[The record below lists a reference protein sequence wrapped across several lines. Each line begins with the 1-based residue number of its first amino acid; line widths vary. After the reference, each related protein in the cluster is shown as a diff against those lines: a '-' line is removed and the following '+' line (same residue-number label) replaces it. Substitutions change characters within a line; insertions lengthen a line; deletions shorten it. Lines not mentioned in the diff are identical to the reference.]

1 MSDFSLTLSA
11 AFQDEQK
18 IINDMAK
25 VQIRSEKITH
35 FRGIIYVRGIF
46 PCYVSP
52 IIDKVFVFSMN
63 ADDKTSPHD
72 YCL

>member
-1 MSDFSLTLSA
+1 
-11 AFQDEQK
+11 
-18 IINDMAK
+18 MAK
-25 VQIRSEKITH
+25 VQIKSEKITH